1 LNLQSYMLRY
11 LLLFFSCIGFLNG
24 CTTAAERE
32 FGGHPSFGDKDL
44 QTLRYWYGKGH
55 PGTISEASHSALV
68 DYRAD
73 YPALVVAATN
83 KDQRALASLMSFSP
97 MDGAAGEVHDLTLG
111 LLLAGLG
118 DDFFSAVLKS
128 QSRAV
133 RKAVLVSLSMY
144 GPGYI
149 PEMRTRNPK
158 TFSVSLR

>member
-1 LNLQSYMLRY
+1 MLRY
-11 LLLFFSCIGFLNG
+11 LLLFFSCIGFLND

-97 MDGAAGEVHDLTLG
+97 MDGAAGG
-111 LLLAGLG
+111 KKKPP
-118 DDFFSAVLKS
+118 FCI
-128 QSRAV
+128 
-133 RKAVLVSLSMY
+133 SLSRIR
-144 GPGYI
+144 G
-149 PEMRTRNPK
+149 E
-158 TFSVSLR
+158 FFFCLF

>member
-1 LNLQSYMLRY
+1 MFRY
-11 LLLFFSCIGFLNG
+11 LLSLSSCIAFLNG
-24 CTTAAERE
+24 CVTAPERTLADD
-32 FGGHPSFGDKDL
+32 PTFGDKDL
-44 QTLRYWYGKGH
+44 QTLRYWYGKVRLADSDA
-55 PGTISEASHSALV
+55 SESALRYYRV
-68 DYRAD
+68 DYR
-73 YPALVVAATN
+73 ALVVAATN

-97 MDGAAGEVHDLTLG
+97 MDGAAGEEHDVTLG

-133 RKAVLVSLSMY
+133 RKLVLDSLSAY

>member
-1 LNLQSYMLRY
+1 MLRY

-24 CTTAAERE
+24 CVTARH
-32 FGGHPSFGDKDL
+32 GSLGDNPSFGETDL
-44 QTLRYWYGKGH
+44 QTLRYWYGKNTPDRH
-55 PGTISEASHSALV
+55 NEAVESALKY
-68 DYRAD
+68 YRAD

-83 KDQRALASLMSFSP
+83 KDQRALSSLMSFT
-97 MDGAAGEVHDLTLG
+97 MDGEAGEVHDVTLG

-133 RKAVLVSLSMY
+133 QKLVLNNLSMY

>member
-1 LNLQSYMLRY
+1 MLRY

-24 CTTAAERE
+24 CVTAPQRSLADD
-32 FGGHPSFGDKDL
+32 PTFGDTDL
-44 QTLRYWYGKGH
+44 QTLRHWYGKGR
-55 PGTISEASHSALV
+55 PGFDSDASASALRY
-68 DYRAD
+68 YRAD
-73 YPALVVAATN
+73 YRALVVAATN
-83 KDQRALASLMSFSP
+83 KDQRALASLMSFSF
-97 MDGAAGEVHDLTLG
+97 DGEAGEEHVVTLG

-133 RKAVLVSLSMY
+133 RKLVLESLSSY
-144 GPGYI
+144 GPSYI

>member
-1 LNLQSYMLRY
+1 MSRY

-24 CTTAAERE
+24 CVTAPERTLADD
-32 FGGHPSFGDKDL
+32 PTFGDKDL
-44 QTLRYWYGKGH
+44 QTLRHWYGKVRLKD
-55 PGTISEASHSALV
+55 SEASQSALTY
-68 DYRAD
+68 YRAD
-73 YPALVVAATN
+73 YGALVVAATN
-83 KDQRALASLMSFSP
+83 KDQRALSTLMSFS
-97 MDGAAGEVHDLTLG
+97 MDGEAGEEHDVTLG

-118 DDFFSAVLKS
+118 DNFFSAVLKS

-133 RKAVLVSLSMY
+133 RKLVLDQLSMY